1 MAGGEGVVPHPPF
14 LWAVSFLPIFFA
26 AVKENGTN
34 KRIAIQG
41 VMIRAAIQEG
51 VRVLDKKVVIQG
63 AIEIVRVIALIEH
76 IRDTV

>member
-1 MAGGEGVVPHPPF
+1 
-14 LWAVSFLPIFFA
+14 
-26 AVKENGTN
+26 
-34 KRIAIQG
+34 
-41 VMIRAAIQEG
+41 MIRVAIQEG